1 MATNLII
8 TVSKHNL
15 TSTITFFIWT
25 QQLNQDNLLV
35 IEIDFHCMYKWKYNN
50 YSTSLFHCT
59 THYSI
64 KPRLFIENFFFSFF
78 FLLNI
83 LMRSSPAKTVHRKKI
98 KQRLEMTSNA
108 DIFKAIPIMKSAEK
122 NYHQIHLAGNS
133 LRLEHDYIWGER
145 FLAIN
150 LCCVRTNATARSG
163 PAGAT
168 PILSYVVR
176 MAV

>member
-15 TSTITFFIWT
+15 TSTITFFIWA
-25 QQLNQDNLLV
+25 QQLNQDNVLV

-64 KPRLFIENFFFSFF
+64 KPRLFIDFFF
-78 FLLNI
+78 FLIYWCAALLRVREKKLFI
-83 LMRSSPAKTVHRKKI
+83 EKKI

-150 LCCVRTNATARSG
+150 LCCARTNATARSG